1 MKVVF
6 FLKKK
11 LLFPLSLVLSVNL
24 REKKCRKRG
33 KSPEAGRLRSVAA
46 ELGLVLRA
54 PGTQRP
60 LAAQPGPAL
69 SSWSWCQEK
78 EWVV

>member
-1 MKVVF
+1 MQKERKAA
-6 FLKKK
+6 LGRKA
-11 LLFPLSLVLSVNL
+11 
-24 REKKCRKRG
+24 EKCT
-33 KSPEAGRLRSVAA
+33 A

-60 LAAQPGPAL
+60 LAAQPGPAP

-78 EWVV
+78 EWVE